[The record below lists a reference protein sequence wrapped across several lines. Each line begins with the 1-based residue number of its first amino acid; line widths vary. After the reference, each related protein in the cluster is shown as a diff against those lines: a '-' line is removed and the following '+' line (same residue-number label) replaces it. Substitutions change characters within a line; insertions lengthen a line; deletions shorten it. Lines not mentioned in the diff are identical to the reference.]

1 MIWKCPIPET
11 KVKSLVFCNHYS
23 WITRFDLAGETASD
37 VSLIL
42 NPVRVSSFS
51 DKNCHRKT
59 RGINI
64 TENIRSTGLTDN
76 PGRKRGTVDRVPY
89 NQRISSGYRWS
100 DRYDQNKN
108 GRRNDN

>member
-1 MIWKCPIPET
+1 LEVSNTRDQSQEPG
-11 KVKSLVFCNHYS
+11 VLQSLFMNHALWS
-23 WITRFDLAGETASD
+23 RRETASD